1 MDDALVA
8 AADETAVDETEAGGT
23 GTADAA
29 GGRDGAT
36 GARKRRRG
44 EGEGEDDGRRGGCRL
59 SADDAVAAYPTTG
72 AERRRCASDV

>member
-1 MDDALVA
+1 MRQ
-8 AADETAVDETEAGGT
+8 TEAGGA

-36 GARKRRRG
+36 DGRTEASPISRRG